1 FTTVC
6 SCSDKLSAGSV
17 PVSLGAA
24 GLLLGGNRYS
34 NSLRISSAL
43 SQSLAPFLINSWQP
57 LLRGE
62 SMRPGTAKTWRPYSL
77 AKLAVINAPLLKF
90 ASTTTVPSVIPATI
104 RLRIGKDCLSGGRLN
119 GNC

>member
-62 SMRPGTAKTWRPYSL
+62 SIRPGTAKSCRTYSL
-77 AKLAVINAPLLKF
+77 AKLAVISAPLVRL
-90 ASTTTVPSVIPATI
+90 ASTITVARVIPATI
-104 RLRIGKDCLSGGRLN
+104 WLRVGKDCLAACRLE
-119 GNC
+119 G